1 MTAHITYCRNC
12 SAACGIEVTTEGDRI
27 SNIRGVKEHPV
38 SQGYFCI
45 KGMATRD
52 FHNGDD
58 RLAASLRRTEDG
70 SFQPVEA
77 ETAMDDIYERLSRII
92 AEHGPESVALYYGTG
107 ANSNVLSS
115 AAAKAWMHMIG
126 SPFIFSSMTV
136 DQSAKFITA
145 GRMGSFLPGKH
156 RLDSADLI
164 MIVGSNPAASHGTY
178 GLPSPNPIKH
188 VRSARAKGTKFI
200 VVDPRATELARSADL
215 HVPVRPG
222 EDPALFA
229 GLIRIVIEEELYDKT
244 FCERFTTSFGRL
256 RDAVH
261 SFTPDYVAQRTG
273 VDVATLYEAARMFA
287 TANKKSAMSG
297 TGPNMARDSNLAE
310 HLIEAFNAICGGYR
324 SAGDIVHNMGY
335 FGGATLASSG
345 GGDIREAVAPPSR
358 SWESGPRMRTVDIG
372 QIGGEFP
379 TSRLP
384 LEIQGNE
391 KGKIR
396 ALIQVGGNVLKAL
409 PEPQKTIPILQGLD
423 LLVTLDLRQTVTGR
437 IADYQIATANHYER
451 HDFNVVFEYM
461 FPGTFA
467 QVAEP
472 FMQPPP
478 GVIEDW
484 QFFRGLAGRM
494 GKTLMLRKP
503 IFAVAYRDIG
513 GPELAITDEMTS
525 ADVVGWVASVG
536 RSDFDTLKSNP
547 HGIYFD
553 DTVGVVQP
561 AGEDDGARLDLCPPD
576 VEAHIRVV
584 RATEDDVAGYPF
596 RLVPRRLVEVLN
608 SAFTEATQT
617 RRRYGTNPIYMNPDD
632 MAQLGVPDGGMIKLT
647 SRTGGVVIG
656 KARKDNGLRAG
667 VISMCHAW
675 GNPEVSGEEDEDSFS
690 GRLVALDMDL
700 ETINFMPRQ
709 SSVPVQ
715 AQLFEPEVQAL
726 AG

>member
-12 SAACGIEVTTEGDRI
+12 SATCGIEVTTEGERI
-27 SNIRGVKEHPV
+27 TNIRGVKEHPV

-58 RLAASLRRTEDG
+58 RMAASLRRTEGGAYETID
-70 SFQPVEA
+70 A
-77 ETAMDDIYERLSRII
+77 EKAMDEIHERLSKII

-107 ANSNVLSS
+107 ANGNVLSS
-115 AAAKAWMHMIG
+115 AVPKAWMAAIG
-126 SPFIFSSMTV
+126 SPYVFSSMTV

-145 GRMGSFLPGKH
+145 GRMGVFLSGKH
-156 RLDSADLI
+156 RVESADVL
-164 MIVGSNPAASHGTY
+164 MIIGSNPAASHGTY
-178 GLPSPNPIKH
+178 GLPSPNPIRH

-200 VVDPRATELARSADL
+200 VVDPRASELARSADL
-215 HVPVRPG
+215 HLPVRPG
-222 EDPALFA
+222 QDPALFS
-229 GLIRIVIEEELYDKT
+229 GLIRIVIEEGLYDKG
-244 FCERFTTSFGRL
+244 FCERFTTQFDQL
-256 RDAVH
+256 RAAVE
-261 SFTPDYVAQRTG
+261 SFTPDYVAERTG
-273 VDVATLYEAARMFA
+273 IDVATLHEAARMFA

-297 TGPNMARDSNLAE
+297 TGPNMALNSNLAE

-324 SAGDIVHNMGY
+324 SAGDVVRNMGY
-335 FGGATLASSG
+335 FGGATLASAG
-345 GGDIREAVAPPSR
+345 GGDIREGVSPPSR

-372 QIGGEFP
+372 QIAGEFP

-409 PEPQKTIPILQGLD
+409 PEPQKTIPILEGLD

-437 IADYQIATANHYER
+437 ISDYQIATANHYER
-451 HDFNVVFEYM
+451 HDFNIIYEYM

-467 QVAEP
+467 QLAEA

-484 QFFRGLAGRM
+484 QFFRGLAKRM
-494 GKTLMLRKP
+494 GKTIMMRKP
-503 IFAVAYRDIG
+503 LFAVAYKDIG
-513 GPELAITDEMTS
+513 GPELAITDEMNS
-525 ADVVGWVASVG
+525 EDLVRWIAGLG
-536 RSDFDTLKSNP
+536 RSSYDELRSSAY
-547 HGIYFD
+547 GIYFED
-553 DTVGVVQP
+553 AVAVVQP
-561 AGEDDGARLDLCPPD
+561 AVEDDGARLELCPPD
-576 VEAHIRVV
+576 IEAHIRAM
-584 RATEDDVAGYPF
+584 RETEDNVAGYPF
-596 RLVPRRLVEVLN
+596 RLVPRRLIEVMN
-608 SAFTEATQT
+608 SAFTDAAQT
-617 RRRYGTNPIYMNPDD
+617 RRRYGTNPIYMNEND
-632 MAQLGVPDGGMIKLT
+632 MARLGLSDGGTVKLT

-656 KARKDNGLRAG
+656 KVRKDKGLREG

-675 GNPEVSGEEDEDSFS
+675 GNPEVSGKEDEDAFS

-715 AQLFEPEVQAL
+715 AQRFDREVST
-726 AG
+726 